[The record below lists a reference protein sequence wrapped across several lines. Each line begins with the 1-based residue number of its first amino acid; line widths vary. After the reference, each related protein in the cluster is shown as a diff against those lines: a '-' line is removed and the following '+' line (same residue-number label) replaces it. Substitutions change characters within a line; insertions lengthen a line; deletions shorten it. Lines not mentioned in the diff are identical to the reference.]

1 MGWMWDWRNP
11 VTRAGW
17 LFGLLFGGVHAVY
30 ALVNNLND
38 LDEAGNNL
46 LNNVLLAS
54 LVVLFGLAGWW
65 ASRTTGQV
73 RTGILAALLVW
84 LVSTVIGLAALWIVT
99 FAYME
104 VIRHNTGMLQDFAR
118 SSARDMDTFIV
129 EDALGVSLFGSA
141 AVLGLGTICGAVG
154 ASIGKQREPAVTA
167 RA

>member
-11 VTRAGW
+11 ASREGW
-17 LFGLLFGGVHAVY
+17 LFGLLFGGVHAAY
-30 ALVNNLND
+30 ALVNNPND

-46 LNNVLLAS
+46 LNNVLLGS

-65 ASRTTGQV
+65 ASRTTGRV
-73 RTGILAALLVW
+73 TTGIQAALLMW

-104 VIRHNTGMLQDFAR
+104 IIRHNTGMLQDFAR
-118 SSARDMDTFIV
+118 SGARDMDTFIV
-129 EDALGVSLFGSA
+129 EDALGASLFGSA

-154 ASIGKQREPAVTA
+154 AWIGKERGPAVAA